1 MGHENTST
9 FRPPQVSVTRA
20 FLVFKEL
27 QETCTCIRRAA
38 ARESKKEFRKTC
50 VRGDATTLYGSCSLL
65 STPTFRADWGG

>member
-27 QETCTCIRRAA
+27 RETCTCIRRAA

-50 VRGDATTLYGSCSLL
+50 VRSDATTLYGSCSLL
-65 STPTFRADWGG
+65 STPTFRTDWGG